1 MIKFTIFNLQVI
13 DNMTRGR
20 TPFTNRLTL
29 ASKEV
34 VEERISEAIKA
45 SGIGEVDERLEREIE
60 DLEKKMKDMAEF
72 EEKNELKRRLTE
84 NKGKLLA
91 TQQQRREL
99 VTRSVQAQAKMSIEG
114 SGSDVMLKIAQ
125 RQQFPTSLLGG
136 CFPASATFTDKQ
148 GRRRSMYSLKIGEE
162 VQVLKGKG
170 ISVEPVLTYIH
181 RQPDIMQ
188 KYLKI
193 TTAKKEKILKI
204 TEDHLLFVKKDD
216 QPTTIPARD
225 VSIGDTVFVRGDHDT
240 METDTVQ
247 SIRFVFEKGV
257 YAPVTLTGTILVD
270 DVHTS
275 CYFDLL
281 SHDWS
286 HRAMGIA
293 RAVYHVSPWMVQW
306 LSSIG
311 QKDGFPGW
319 CRVAHKVLRKLSFL

>member
-1 MIKFTIFNLQVI
+1 MKSTILNLQVI
-13 DNMTRGR
+13 DDMTRGR

-34 VEERISEAIKA
+34 VEETISEAIKA
-45 SGIGEVDERLEREIE
+45 SGIGEVGERLERERE
-60 DLEKKMKDMAEF
+60 DLEKRMKDMVEF
-72 EEKNELKRRLTE
+72 EEKKELERRLAE
-84 NKGKLLA
+84 IKSKFLA

-99 VTRSVQAQAKMSIEG
+99 ETRSVQTQAKMSLEG

-125 RQQFPTSLLGG
+125 RQQFRTSLLGG

-148 GRRRSMYSLKIGEE
+148 GRRRSMYYLKIGEE
-162 VQVLKGKG
+162 VQVLTGKG
-170 ISVEPVLTYIH
+170 IRVEPVLTYIH
-181 RQPDIMQ
+181 RQPDVMQ
-188 KYLKI
+188 TYLKI
-193 TTAKKEKILKI
+193 TTTKEKILKI
-204 TEDHLLFVKKDD
+204 TEDHLLFVKKNG
-216 QPTTIPARD
+216 QPTSIPARD
-225 VSIGDTVFVRGDHDT
+225 VSIGDTVFVRGDRDT
-240 METDTVQ
+240 VETDTVQ
-247 SIRFVFEKGV
+247 SISFVFEKGV
-257 YAPVTLTGTILVD
+257 YAPVTLSGTILVD

-311 QKDGFPGW
+311 QEDGFPGW
-319 CRVAHKVLRKLSFL
+319 CRVAHKVLSKLNFL